1 MSQQKPIAQPSSMNL
16 HDILYVLFRH
26 KWKIIVTSA
35 IGLSAAAAVFLLYPT
50 VYESQAKLLVRYVI
64 DRSAIDQ
71 MDSKAATG
79 PASENLINSEVEIL
93 TSWDLATQVASAIG
107 FARFLPESDGPPD
120 IAKAVRNLRM
130 DLTVTALRGTNIIVV
145 SYTEP

>member
-1 MSQQKPIAQPSSMNL
+1 MNL

-71 MDSKAATG
+71 MD
-79 PASENLINSEVEIL
+79 
-93 TSWDLATQVASAIG
+93 
-107 FARFLPESDGPPD
+107 RFQSGN
-120 IAKAVRNLRM
+120 R
-130 DLTVTALRGTNIIVV
+130 
-145 SYTEP
+145 SCQ